1 MIKFTYFGH
10 SCFLI
15 EGSKGRI
22 IIDPFLRGNPH
33 VKVNPN
39 EIVVS
44 SILVTHAHADHL
56 GDTVEIA
63 QKNKAQVIG
72 VYELVQYCL
81 KQGAPNGHAMNLGG
95 SYRFDFGEVQLT
107 PAFHSSGCPD
117 GSYGGAPCGFII
129 KMDGKTLYHAGDTSL
144 SLEMKL
150 IGELHNIDVAFL
162 PIGDNYTMG
171 PADAANAVE
180 FLKPKLVVPMHYN
193 TLPEIQQDPE
203 DFADKVG
210 DLARVKIMG
219 FGETYEM

>member
-15 EGSKGRI
+15 EGSKGKV

-39 EIVVS
+39 EIITNA
-44 SILVTHAHADHL
+44 ILVTHAHSDHL
-56 GDTVEIA
+56 GDTVDIS
-63 QKNKAQVIG
+63 QKNHATVIG
-72 VYELVQYCL
+72 VFELAQYCIN
-81 KQGAPNGHAMNLGG
+81 KGAIGHGMNIGG
-95 SYRFDFGEVQLT
+95 SYRFDFGEVFLT

-117 GSYGGAPCGFII
+117 GTYGGSPCGFVL
-129 KMDGKTLYHAGDTSL
+129 KMDNKTIYHAGDTGL

-150 IGELHNIDVAFL
+150 IGELHNIDVALL

-171 PADAANAVE
+171 PADAAKAVE
-180 FLKPKLVVPMHYN
+180 FLKPKLAIPMHYN
-193 TLPEIQQDPE
+193 TFPEIKQDPE
-203 DFADKVG
+203 EFEDKVG

-219 FGETYEM
+219 FGETYEL

>member
-15 EGSKGRI
+15 ESSKSKI
-22 IIDPFLRGNPH
+22 IIDPFLKGNPH

-39 EIVVS
+39 EIITS
-44 SILVTHAHADHL
+44 AILVSHGHADHL
-56 GDTVEIA
+56 GDAVEIS
-63 QKNKAQVIG
+63 QKNKATIIG

-81 KQGAPNGHAMNLGG
+81 KQGAAGGHAMNIGG
-95 SYRFDFGEVQLT
+95 SYRFDFGEVQLA
-107 PAFHSSGCPD
+107 PALHSSGCPD

-129 KMDGKTLYHAGDTSL
+129 KIENKTIYFAGDTGL

-150 IGELHNIDVAFL
+150 FSELHNIDVAIL

-171 PADAANAVE
+171 PADAAKAVE
-180 FLKPKLVVPMHYN
+180 FLKPKLVIPMHYN

-203 DFADKVG
+203 DFVDKVG
-210 DLARVKIMG
+210 DLAHVKVMG
-219 FGETYEM
+219 FGETYEL